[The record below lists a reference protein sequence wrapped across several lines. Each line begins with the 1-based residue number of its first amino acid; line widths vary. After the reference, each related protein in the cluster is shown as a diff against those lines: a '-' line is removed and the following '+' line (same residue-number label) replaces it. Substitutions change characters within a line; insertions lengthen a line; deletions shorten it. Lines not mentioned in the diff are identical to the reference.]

1 MVAIYDDE
9 DSMEQDEGQRCS
21 TVYAPD
27 LTKKQKVGQPKQ
39 RVRTTK
45 RPTYAIMAE
54 IAIIRPEDKTY
65 IENILQFQVDRM
77 RTTFLNENVAG
88 GHTNAVEILQSTCTS
103 CATLIAK
110 AIQEIFD
117 KQTFYPNA
125 DAIRANAEWKSIQL
139 FMSRLLTRCKKNMT
153 SLCKGQDTHEKL
165 AQELEACMR
174 AFYTQAKVSYAGFL
188 EKGVKPT
195 KSKNETLHL
204 QRELAEEKRAHFA
217 LKQAIAAN
225 MDTVV
230 ANLYAVNENL

>member
-1 MVAIYDDE
+1 
-9 DSMEQDEGQRCS
+9 
-21 TVYAPD
+21 
-27 LTKKQKVGQPKQ
+27 
-39 RVRTTK
+39 
-45 RPTYAIMAE
+45 
-54 IAIIRPEDKTY
+54 
-65 IENILQFQVDRM
+65 M

-88 GHTNAVEILQSTCTS
+88 GHTSAVEILQSTCTS

-153 SLCKGQDTHEKL
+153 SLCKSLHQGPGVHESL
-165 AQELEACMR
+165 CQELEACMR